1 MLSKEELLQYSRHI
15 ILPEID
21 IEGQEAIKD
30 SHVLI
35 IGLGGLGSPAALYL
49 AAAGVGELTVV
60 DDDSVESSNLQR
72 QIIHRIETIGSP
84 KTESAKASLES
95 LSATIKVNLLTQKAS
110 PEVLNKLDS
119 ERFTLVLDCTDNFSS
134 RFLINE
140 WSVSNQIPLVSAT
153 AVAFSGQLAVFNQKQ
168 QHACYQCLY
177 SNMNLPE
184 GNCADQGI
192 LSPVVG
198 TMGTL
203 QATEALKLILG
214 LNKAD
219 TSFLL
224 TYDSLNTAFQR
235 FSITKDPDCSVCS

>member
-95 LSATIKVNLLTQKAS
+95 LSPTIKVNLLTQKAS

-134 RFLINE
+134 RFLINV

-184 GNCADQGI
+184 GDCADQGI

-203 QATEALKLILG
+203 QATEALKLILR